1 MDNHHQFE
9 RSLLRAWLVLLPDHS
24 NRSTSAS
31 VSSSSSSD
39 DDRAPDINQHAAS
52 VAAAA
57 ADTAAAAGAK
67 APSYTLDELRRLSQ
81 AIMENYTGDDLHID
95 DAEFD
100 ALQRPVVRA
109 LIVTLYVIVIVVGV
123 IGNAL
128 VIVNIVSVSNKNMQ
142 KTMKIFVVSLALS
155 DIGLCAFSLPVQL
168 YYQTTNRWIFGQVMC
183 QFVFA
188 AFAVPMYVSTMTIL
202 FIAIFRYRSLNVR
215 LQVRP
220 QRHLSLPFA
229 ERASTGTFSTSYF
242 ATAR

>member
-1 MDNHHQFE
+1 MDTHHQFE
-9 RSLLRAWLVLLPDHS
+9 RSLLRAWLVLLPDHA
-24 NRSTSAS
+24 NRSSSTSA
-31 VSSSSSSD
+31 SSSSSSD
-39 DDRAPDINQHAAS
+39 DDRAFDVSQHAAS
-52 VAAAA
+52 AAAA
-57 ADTAAAAGAK
+57 AGDTAAGAK
-67 APSYTLDELRRLSQ
+67 APPYTLDELRRLSQ

-128 VIVNIVSVSNKNMQ
+128 VILNIVSVSNKNMQ

-168 YYQTTNRWIFGQVMC
+168 YYQTTNRWIFGQIMC

-215 LQVRP
+215 LQVRS
-220 QRHLSLPFA
+220 QRHLSLPLA
-229 ERASTGTFSTSYF
+229 ECASTGTFSTSSV
-242 ATAR
+242 TSAR

>member
-1 MDNHHQFE
+1 MDTHHQFE
-9 RSLLRAWLVLLPDHS
+9 RSLLRAWLVLLPDHA
-24 NRSTSAS
+24 NRSSSTSA
-31 VSSSSSSD
+31 SSSSSSD
-39 DDRAPDINQHAAS
+39 DDRAFDVSQHAAS
-52 VAAAA
+52 AAAA
-57 ADTAAAAGAK
+57 AGDTAAGAK
-67 APSYTLDELRRLSQ
+67 APPYTLDELRRLSQ

-128 VIVNIVSVSNKNMQ
+128 VILNIVSVSNKNMQ

-168 YYQTTNRWIFGQVMC
+168 YYQTTNRWIFGQIMC

-215 LQVRP
+215 LQVRS
-220 QRHLSLPFA
+220 QRYFRSTV
-229 ERASTGTFSTSYF
+229 RA
-242 ATAR
+242 

>member
-1 MDNHHQFE
+1 MDTHHQFE
-9 RSLLRAWLVLLPDHS
+9 RSLLRAWLVLLPDHA
-24 NRSTSAS
+24 NRSSSTSA
-31 VSSSSSSD
+31 SSSSSSD
-39 DDRAPDINQHAAS
+39 DDRAFDVSQHAAS
-52 VAAAA
+52 AAAA
-57 ADTAAAAGAK
+57 AGDTAAGAK
-67 APSYTLDELRRLSQ
+67 APPYTLDELRRLSQ

-100 ALQRPVVRA
+100 ALQRPVVRG
-109 LIVTLYVIVIVVGV
+109 LIITLYVIVIVVGV

-128 VIVNIVSVSNKNMQ
+128 VIANIVSVSNKNMQ

-168 YYQTTNRWIFGQVMC
+168 YYQTTNRWIFGQIMC

-215 LQVRP
+215 LQVRS
-220 QRHLSLPFA
+220 QRHLSLPLA
-229 ERASTGTFSTSYF
+229 ECASTGTFSTSSV
-242 ATAR
+242 TSAR